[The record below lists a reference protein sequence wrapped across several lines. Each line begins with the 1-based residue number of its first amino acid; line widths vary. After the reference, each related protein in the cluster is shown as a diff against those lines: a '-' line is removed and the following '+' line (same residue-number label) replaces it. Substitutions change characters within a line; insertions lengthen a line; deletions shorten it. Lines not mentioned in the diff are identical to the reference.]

1 MTCCTVNV
9 PKKPIDAQTERFNKY
24 EAFLHAGHE
33 NEDGSVR
40 YSISIPG
47 VHCGACIASVES
59 ALAGKSGLNTARVNL
74 TLKRLNLELAQTAD
88 LADILS
94 SVEEL
99 GFDIYPIDMGDLAEL
114 ENERQST
121 QLLKA
126 LAVAGFASMN
136 IMLLSV
142 SVWSGAENSTRDLF
156 HIISAIIAV
165 PVVFYSGQVFFRSA
179 MGALKAGRLN
189 MDVPISLA
197 VLLALGMSIY
207 ETLSGG
213 SEAYFDAATM
223 LLFFLLIGRYLDQKM
238 RERARNSVISLSN
251 LAAKGANQLMGDGS
265 LSYIPADEI
274 VPGMILR
281 LRPGDRVPADG
292 TIVKG
297 STEFDRALVTGESD
311 PTNAVAGHKIEA
323 GALNLTGL
331 VDLKVDKSADQSF
344 LAEIGRMLEAAEQG
358 RGHYTRIADRM
369 ARIYAPAVHLLA
381 LITFLY
387 WLWSTNGDWH
397 ASLTTAIAVLIITCP
412 CALGLAVPVAHVVAA
427 SRLMKEGILM
437 RDGGALERLAEVR
450 SAIFDK
456 TGTLTTGTPQ
466 VAKMPSLTARNRAIL
481 KALASHSNHPASRA
495 IVQELTGFEA
505 TALEDI
511 REIPGFGIEG
521 SWRQKRVRLGRA
533 AWVIEIASHT
543 QDQDWNGL
551 CFVIEGEKP
560 SQIQLDENVRSG
572 AHDAIS
578 QLRDMGISAEI
589 LSGDTKQKVATVA
602 YEVGIK
608 AFSADQMPKDK
619 FAHLS
624 HLEAVDDYAV
634 MIGDGINDAPA
645 LAAAHVSMAP
655 ATAADVGRQAADFIF
670 TRESLMSVPFA
681 LEMAKRTR
689 TIIKQNFGL
698 ALIYNLIAVPLAF
711 AGYVTPLFAAIAMSA
726 SSILVVAN
734 AMRLQAGSQGD
745 KTSSLKTD
753 KLVVRPARKVPA

>member
-9 PKKPIDAQTERFNKY
+9 PKQPIDAKSERFNTY
-24 EAFLHAGHE
+24 EAFLHAGYE
-33 NEDGSVR
+33 KEDGSVR

-47 VHCGACIASVES
+47 VHCGACIASVEG
-59 ALAGKSGLNTARVNL
+59 ALAGKPDLVSARVNL
-74 TLKRLNLELAQTAD
+74 TLKRLSLEVTETAD
-88 LADILS
+88 LADILET
-94 SVEEL
+94 VEGL

-156 HIISAIIAV
+156 HIISAFIAV

-179 MGALKAGRLN
+179 LGALKAGRLN

-238 RERARNSVISLSN
+238 REKARNSVISLSN
-251 LAAKGANQLMGDGS
+251 LAAKGANRLMEDGS

-274 VPGMILR
+274 LPGMTLR

-292 TIVKG
+292 TLIKG

-311 PTNAVAGHKIEA
+311 PAKVEAGQNIEA

-331 VDLKVDKSADQSF
+331 VDLRVEKSADQSF

-381 LITFLY
+381 LFTFIY
-387 WLWSTNGDWH
+387 WLWSTNGHWH
-397 ASLTTAIAVLIITCP
+397 SSLTTAIAVLIITCP

-437 RDGGALERLAEVR
+437 RDGGALERLAEVQH
-450 SAIFDK
+450 AIFDK

-466 VAKMPSLTARNRAIL
+466 VAHMPSLSAADCAIL
-481 KALASHSNHPASRA
+481 KTLAGHSNHPASRA
-495 IVQELTGFEA
+495 IVDHFAGHHGIELA
-505 TALEDI
+505 DI
-511 REIPGFGIEG
+511 KEEPGFGIKAI
-521 SWRQKRVRLGRA
+521 WQQKHVRLGRA
-533 AWVIEIASHT
+533 AWATEIAATDAGREFS
-543 QDQDWNGL
+543 GL
-551 CFVIEGEKP
+551 CFVVEGEKP
-560 SQIQLDENVRSG
+560 AQIQLDENVRSS
-572 AHDAIS
+572 AQEAIS
-578 QLRDMGISAEI
+578 QLHDLSMSAEI
-589 LSGDTKQKVATVA
+589 ISGDAQQKVAAVA
-602 YEVGIK
+602 RAVGIE
-608 AFSADQMPKDK
+608 AYSADQLPKDK
-619 FAHLS
+619 FAHLAG
-624 HLEAVDDYAV
+624 LEKAGDYALMV
-634 MIGDGINDAPA
+634 GDGINDAPA

-670 TRESLMSVPFA
+670 TRESLLAVPFA
-681 LEMAKRTR
+681 LEMARRTR
-689 TIIKQNFGL
+689 TVIKQNFGL
-698 ALIYNLIAVPLAF
+698 ALTYNLIAVPLAF

-734 AMRLQAGSQGD
+734 AMRLQAGTQRS
-745 KTSSLKTD
+745 KTATLKSD
-753 KLVVRPARKVPA
+753 RLVARPARKVPA